1 MDKPVYTQ
9 EAMHNAIRQ
18 VVEEKRRLEEENK
31 RLRDTVF
38 YSGDFIGDKKP
49 ITQNCPTCEQLLAE
63 VKRLEAELAE
73 ERRYWK

>member
-31 RLRDTVF
+31 CLRDTVF
-38 YSGDFIGDKKP
+38 I
-49 ITQNCPTCEQLLAE
+49 LATS
-63 VKRLEAELAE
+63 
-73 ERRYWK
+73 

>member
-1 MDKPVYTQ
+1 MANEEDRVYIPAEPSRLFDK
-9 EAMHNAIRQ
+9 IKSL
-18 VVEEKRRLEEENK
+18 EKENK

-49 ITQNCPTCEQLLAE
+49 ITQNCPSCEQLLAE

-73 ERRYWK
+73 ERRYWE

>member
-1 MDKPVYTQ
+1 MANDEDRLFIPVEPSQLFDK
-9 EAMHNAIRQ
+9 IKSL
-18 VVEEKRRLEEENK
+18 EKENK

>member
-31 RLRDTVF
+31 RLRDTVLH
-38 YSGDFIGDKKP
+38 ICEDKCMHEYGP
-49 ITQNCPTCEQLLAE
+49 GFCESCPAYE
-63 VKRLEAELAE
+63 VVKE
-73 ERRYWK
+73 ERGGE